1 MVVSYKEIIK
11 KIEQIVEA
19 HIALKGF
26 YVGKNYE
33 ALEDERNKILFP
45 LLQVQPLSATLNK
58 MTDMKTYPTLSISLL
73 LRCLDMVDKNE
84 LNKKQVYN
92 DTLQYLQHIIDMITH
107 HTWFKENDILVDG
120 DFIVFIS
127 EEYTTNL
134 NTVGWNTTISLR
146 IVNWNGWCGLP
157 FEDSPSF
164 NSVVEKAYFNLIN
177 SLGGSIQ
184 SNIPLTANTLT
195 NIIAPDS
202 TVNVV
207 YSEDQ
212 ELIYSGTVASNTTET
227 IEIDRPTC
235 ADANYTVNLDS
246 VVYSAGTIAAGETQ
260 IVNVT
265 SAAGYTPPVDWG
277 WEAAAALIDDGDDAL
292 VCAVAVTSGFDNNLS
307 LRFYFDGT
315 GIIDWGD
322 GSVAEVV
329 TSSVAINHTFNY
341 AGIPSAVTS
350 RGFKLAKILFSADSN
365 FINFSP
371 RQYPGEQLYQ
381 AEKILAIK
389 VRTTTAGR
397 FTYNFAND
405 DAQMVEILNLGTTDL
420 NLGYLFYYHRNLK
433 KVTFKIGSATSA
445 YYMVYQGG
453 VPDINWNSFE
463 FKNLT
468 DMSLMFAY
476 SSRGEAYGLNTN
488 IDACTTLSNC
498 FRQQFYFTSV
508 NLANTSNVT
517 DISLAIY
524 NSPIQSFY
532 MDDCSHVTVTT
543 NFVNV
548 DGYYQKLKLLY
559 LKDLTVGINI
569 SNQSLTATALNSF
582 FDGLGTANG
591 AQTITI
597 TGCLGAA
604 TCDTTIATNKGF
616 TVVN

>member
-207 YSEDQ
+207 YSDDQ

-277 WEAAAALIDDGDDAL
+277 WEAAAATIADTDDAFL
-292 VCAVAVTSGFDNNLS
+292 GGYAILAGIDNEVAIKFI
-307 LRFYFDGT
+307 FAGT
-315 GIIDWGD
+315 GTVDWGD
-322 GSVAEVV
+322 GSAPEVCTNNV
-329 TSSVAINHTFNY
+329 TILHTFNY
-341 AGIPSAVTS
+341 AGVTSAVTS
-350 RGFKLAKILFSADSN
+350 RGFKLPKIIFRST
-365 FINFSP
+365 
-371 RQYPGEQLYQ
+371 GEFRGIQMMEHPNSQIYQ
-381 AEKILAIK
+381 AKPFIAIK
-389 VRTTTAGR
+389 IRSQFVTPFGYG
-397 FTYNFAND
+397 FSND
-405 DAQMVEILNLGTTDL
+405 DAQMLEILDLGNTNVQLSYMLYNHKGIKKLNFNLGTNISGAL
-420 NLGYLFYYHRNLK
+420 MSYLGGA
-433 KVTFKIGSATSA
+433 VE
-445 YYMVYQGG
+445 V
-453 VPDINWNSFE
+453 DWNSLDWSNFN
-463 FKNLT
+463 NLN
-468 DMSLMFAY
+468 SMFAF
-476 SSRGEAYGLNTN
+476 SNRGEAYCL
-488 IDACTTLSNC
+488 
-498 FRQQFYFTSV
+498 
-508 NLANTSNVT
+508 
-517 DISLAIY
+517 DISLPNCVSIASAFRQSGNFISIILRDTADIQTINAAIY
-524 NSPIQSFY
+524 NSPVLYFE
-532 MDDCSHVTVTT
+532 MDDCSAVTDTVD
-543 NFVNV
+543 FVYTA
-548 DGYYQKLKLLY
+548 GIYQKLRGLI
-559 LKDLTVGINI
+559 LKGLTVGINLT
-569 SNQSLTATALNSF
+569 NQKLTATALNNF

-597 TGCLGAA
+597 TGCLGAG